1 MSYTNS
7 WGMKLDLN
15 TNDLETLLRQA
26 RGFYPEMDDAREKQ
40 RLTDAFD
47 QLADAL
53 EMAMG
58 QSQL

>member
-1 MSYTNS
+1 MLV
-7 WGMKLDLN
+7 KLDLN

-26 RGFYPEMDDAREKQ
+26 RGFHPEMDDAREKQ
-40 RLTDAFD
+40 RLTDALD